1 MFSTVSV
8 GSESEVNFSLFFTQL
23 FIYVLLEFL
32 FLTLAGISEELDEGT
47 GLGDG
52 GLELGVGLY

>member
-23 FIYVLLEFL
+23 IYVLLEFL

-52 GLELGVGLY
+52 GLGLGVGLC

>member
-23 FIYVLLEFL
+23 MYILLEFL

-52 GLELGVGLY
+52 GLGLGVGLC

>member
-23 FIYVLLEFL
+23 FIYVLLEFY

-52 GLELGVGLY
+52 GLGLGVGLC